1 MAAHTH
7 VCVYDF
13 MLEGELC
20 CICRRGP
27 TRIVRAMCV
36 SAHAYTAAHVYVC
49 MRACSW
55 KHRWCF
61 EFVRACAW
69 HLAWHVRVTL
79 LVVHVHARIYAR
91 MRIRASRG
99 AQMTLL

>member
-1 MAAHTH
+1 
-7 VCVYDF
+7 

-20 CICRRGP
+20 CMCRRGL

-36 SAHAYTAAHVYVC
+36 SAHAYTAARVYVC
-49 MRACSW
+49 VRACSW
-55 KHRWCF
+55 KHRWCLNLC
-61 EFVRACAW
+61 VRVR

-91 MRIRASRG
+91 MRIRASRVCPNDV
-99 AQMTLL
+99 AVTVS